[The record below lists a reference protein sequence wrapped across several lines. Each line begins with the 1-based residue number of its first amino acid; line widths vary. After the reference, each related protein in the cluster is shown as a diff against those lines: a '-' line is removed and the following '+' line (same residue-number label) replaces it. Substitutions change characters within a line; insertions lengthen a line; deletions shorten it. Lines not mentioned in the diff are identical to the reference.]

1 MIYHFD
7 QLTSTNNEATSSAYA
22 EGDVVWADEQSAG
35 RGQRGHKWESRKG
48 ENITFSVVLEPKF
61 LPAIKQFLISEVVTL
76 AMVDALQY
84 YGIGAKIKWTNDIYV
99 NAPTTLD
106 NIGLVSGGVAEYV
119 IRFAMQVQKPDN
131 TYYYAGFTAY
141 CMGQV
146 ASFGGS
152 SLNVGDAGAGTIT
165 INCATYSLKESDKEL
180 VRIDRAAGA
189 LIIDGQDLRADLNR
203 LL

>member
-1 MIYHFD
+1 MAYRAINKYLTIPGCTVYTAKAGVPSPLPACVDADVTLPSIGFPTTTIHNMGSHD
-7 QLTSTNNEATSSAYA
+7 VVDQTRVDNLQLT
-22 EGDVVWADEQSAG
+22 
-35 RGQRGHKWESRKG
+35 
-48 ENITFSVVLEPKF
+48 I
-61 LPAIKQFLISEVVTL
+61 
-76 AMVDALQY
+76 
-84 YGIGAKIKWTNDIYV
+84 

-106 NIGLVSGGVAEYV
+106 NIGLVSGGLAEYV